1 MENTNAAYSPAD
13 DSDVRDAYRVQP
25 HNIDAEQALL
35 GAILVNNESY
45 DRVASFLEVSHFFDA
60 LHGRIYEAA
69 AKLITQGHL
78 ASPVTLKNYFE
89 RDEALAEIGGPQ
101 YLARLAGAA
110 TTIIN
115 AEEYG
120 RTIYDLAIR
129 RELIQV
135 SIDMHTRAY
144 DAPVDDTPALQ
155 ILDAEQSLYQLAERG
170 KYEGGFQ
177 SFHESLNVAI
187 EMAAEAFKRDGGLS
201 GISTGLRDLDNRLGG
216 LQRSDLLI
224 LAGRPS
230 MGKTALATNIAFH
243 AAKAYK
249 AEHHADG
256 TVTATDGAIV
266 GFFSLEMS
274 SEQLATR
281 LLAEQSGVPSERI
294 RRGNIHEDE
303 FHQLVDAAQQLQ
315 SIPLYIDDTG
325 GLTIATLAARAR
337 RLKRQRGLGLLV
349 VDYLQLLTG
358 SGKAGDN
365 RVQEVTQITTG
376 LKALAKE
383 LDVPILALSQLSR
396 QVESRDDKRP
406 QLSDLR
412 ESGSIEQDADVV
424 MFVFREEYYTS
435 RREPTE
441 GTPEH
446 LQWQEEMGRVHGLAE
461 CIIGKQR
468 HGPTGTVKLQFQA
481 DVTRFSDLDQVHT
494 EGFE

>member
-1 MENTNAAYSPAD
+1 MENSQAAFSPTAEAD
-13 DSDVRDAYRVQP
+13 DAAYRVQP

-45 DRVASFLEVSHFFDA
+45 DRVASFLEPTHFFDA
-60 LHGRIYEAA
+60 LHGRIFEAA

-78 ASPVTLKNYFE
+78 ASPVTLKNFFE
-89 RDEALAEIGGPQ
+89 RDAALAEIGGPQ

-135 SIDMHTRAY
+135 SIEMHSRAY
-144 DAPVDDTPALQ
+144 DAPVDDTPAQQ

-177 SFHESLNVAI
+177 SFHESLNIAI

-216 LQRSDLLI
+216 LQRSDLVI

-249 AEHHADG
+249 AEHHPDG

-274 SEQLATR
+274 AEQLATR

-303 FHQLVDAAQQLQ
+303 FHQLVDAARELQ

-325 GLTIATLAARAR
+325 GLTISTLAARAR
-337 RLKRQRGLGLLV
+337 RLKRQRGLGLIV
-349 VDYLQLLTG
+349 VDYLQLLAG

-383 LDVPILALSQLSR
+383 LDVPIMALSQLSR
-396 QVESRDDKRP
+396 QVEARDDKRP